1 MYAFA
6 LRRERV
12 EGRGSN
18 LSLLKEANGE
28 REKRSAGC
36 SAPFTAEPGYRMCE
50 MCEMCEMRSE
60 RPVQGPRTREKGE
73 KATNTTAGH
82 SRRRRKRD
90 ERNAGLNR
98 LFLSRQGRVSKF

>member
-1 MYAFA
+1 VYARTSYRYAFA

-18 LSLLKEANGE
+18 LSLLKEANEE

-36 SAPFTAEPGYRMCE
+36 SAPFTAGPGYRMCE

-82 SRRRRKRD
+82 SIGVDGSEMR
-90 ERNAGLNR
+90 ET
-98 LFLSRQGRVSKF
+98 QG